1 MPAGH
6 QHQVHDEEGGPAH
19 DEGGEHHAEHAAA
32 PIRAQHRRSPPI
44 RAHLAFSS
52 DCVVLDILVRPRSAL
67 RPLCSIS
74 RAMLG
79 GVCVPR
85 LSSNLQ
91 HPHRK
96 EFVKI
101 KMLRRFISILYISI
115 YIEINFLSLQ
125 YYFNP
130 FCNIIKVQ

>member
-74 RAMLG
+74 RGMSG

-85 LSSNLQ
+85 LSSSLQ
-91 HPHRK
+91 HLDNVDIYF
-96 EFVKI
+96 EFVKVK
-101 KMLRRFISILYISI
+101 KML
-115 YIEINFLSLQ
+115 
-125 YYFNP
+125 
-130 FCNIIKVQ
+130 